1 MPLQKYT
8 NVAAT
13 AVASSG
19 LSGWLPTGPS
29 GSGHFFNWE
38 TITFR
43 EFSGATKLRWSFK
56 AGNWVGR

>member
-8 NVAAT
+8 NVVAT
-13 AVASSG
+13 AVALSG
-19 LSGWLPTGPS
+19 LSGRLATGSS

-38 TITFR
+38 TTTFR
-43 EFSGATKLRWSFK
+43 EFSGATKLRWSFM